1 MHGHYVVTPR
11 DWILMFELSM
21 PRFVVKNTNKRI
33 SRTHVTIIVDCIC
46 AHTNC
51 RRFKL
56 NNDTIGR
63 ICAII
68 YVEKKIFALTSYNLF
83 ILVMFV

>member
-1 MHGHYVVTPR
+1 
-11 DWILMFELSM
+11 MFELCM

-33 SRTHVTIIVDCIC
+33 RRTHVTMIVDYVC

-51 RRFKL
+51 CCFKL

-68 YVEKKIFALTSYNLF
+68 YVENKIFTLTSYNLF
-83 ILVMFV
+83 ILFMFI